1 MVIHDVEYV
10 IRDREND
17 MSNRK
22 ILRAVAKKNKVSVQE
37 VKKEMQN
44 AINTAYR
51 REDKTNEIKSTQNLL
66 ERKNTIPTVDEVLN
80 YAREN
85 IKKDKM

>member
-1 MVIHDVEYV
+1 
-10 IRDREND
+10 